1 MVIWNNLGLIIVSLV
16 QKLPQAYQVV
26 EVEAKAECKAMEFGR
41 EIGMEKVIVEGDSDT
56 VVKLRSLQS
65 RLSS

>member
-26 EVEAKAECKAMEFGR
+26 EAEAKAECKAMEFGR
-41 EIGMEKVIVEGDSDT
+41 EIGMEKVSGGR
-56 VVKLRSLQS
+56 LRYGGEVMEFAISPF
-65 RLSS
+65 